1 MKKITLENN
10 NRNKKKNGFT
20 LLVAMIVT
28 SLILAIGFSIGN
40 IILKELALSAS
51 GRRSQ
56 IAFYAADSIAECAL
70 YWDKKDSS
78 GNSVDNSDIL
88 TINESPFATST
99 TGIPFI
105 QCGSGYGIPNLDP
118 LMGNIAGFSK
128 ISDDD
133 GDVQGG
139 TLGLNYNRYATSTFV
154 ASFTDP
160 NDLTALACGEVTI
173 AKNINKTVIEARG
186 YNVGYS
192 STINDGNGG
201 CDISNPKVVERGIK
215 VDY

>member
-1 MKKITLENN
+1 MKNLKRQENTQN
-10 NRNKKKNGFT
+10 SSEGFT

-28 SLILAIGFSIGN
+28 ALILAIGLSIGN

-70 YWDKKDSS
+70 YWDKKDSA
-78 GNSVDNSDIL
+78 GISVDSSDLL
-88 TINESPFATST
+88 TIKESPFATST
-99 TGIPFI
+99 SGIPFI
-105 QCGSGYGIPNLDP
+105 QCGTGVGIPSP
-118 LMGNIAGFSK
+118 AHAGQIANFTK
-128 ISDDD
+128 RSDDD
-133 GDVQGG
+133 GDISNGAPADANNN
-139 TLGLNYNRYATSTFV
+139 LYATSSFA

-160 NDLTALACGEVTI
+160 DDATTLACGEVTI

-192 STINDGNGG
+192 PDINGGNGG
-201 CDISNPKVVERGIK
+201 CDISNPKTVERGIK

>member
-1 MKKITLENN
+1 MKNFTLKE
-10 NRNKKKNGFT
+10 NKKSKGFT

-28 SLILAIGFSIGN
+28 ALILAIGFSIGN

-70 YWDKKDSS
+70 YWDKKDSA
-78 GNSVDNSDIL
+78 GNSVDNSDL
-88 TINESPFATST
+88 LSVKESPFATSSGDAIT
-99 TGIPFI
+99 PFI
-105 QCGSGYGIPNLDP
+105 QCGTGVGIPAP
-118 LMGNIAGFSK
+118 THAGQIANFSK

-133 GDVQGG
+133 GNVG
-139 TLGLNYNRYATSTFV
+139 TVPADPNNNLYSTSTFV

-160 NDLTALACGEVTI
+160 NDEATLACGEVTI

-192 STINDGNGG
+192 PDINGGAGG
-201 CDISNPKVVERGIK
+201 CDISNPKTVERGIK